1 MIRALYVDDEPD
13 LLKLGK
19 IFLERL
25 GDFQVAT
32 VTSAQEAIRYLDQF
46 IPDVIISDYQMP
58 GMDGLSFLKTL
69 KEGGNKT
76 PFILFTGRG
85 REEIVIKAL
94 NYGADFYLQKGGE
107 PQAQFA
113 ELANHIRQ
121 TVARKRAEEELRTQN
136 YELHAAYEEI
146 AASEEELRANIDEL
160 IAKEEIIRISEERLI
175 MAQEIAQVGCWE
187 YNLMDNTIWGSAE
200 GLRIFGFPPV
210 AGDFPINEIEAC
222 IPDRERVHQTL
233 VDLLDHEAEYNL
245 VYLIHPAD
253 GSDEKYIHSVA
264 RMYRDPQGN
273 PIRVIGV
280 IQDITSQ
287 MKNEISL
294 QETRDYLENLIS
306 IANVPIIIWD
316 PHFRIT
322 RMNQA
327 FERLI
332 GREAEEVL
340 GKPLEI
346 LFPQDK
352 AEESMRLLQPTFE
365 RLRGDTTEIEVIH
378 CDGTRRTLL
387 WNSATLYAPGGDT
400 PLATIAQ
407 GYDVTEERRLERD
420 KSIAIAQIQEN
431 LAYMAILN
439 DEIRNPLTTIL
450 SVAEMIESEEIFRMI
465 AGQVERIDARV
476 SLLDKRWVES
486 EKVLNVIR
494 KHYQIFTSHQE
505 QSGIHTDDPNENP
518 TDL

>member
-1 MIRALYVDDEPD
+1 MIQVLYVDDEPD
-13 LLKLGK
+13 LLLVGKL
-19 IFLERL
+19 FLERL
-25 GDFQVAT
+25 GDFQVST
-32 VTSAQEAIRYLDQF
+32 VTGAREAIRYLDQN
-46 IPDVIISDYQMP
+46 PVDVIISDYQMP
-58 GMDGLSFLKTL
+58 GMDGLSFLRAL
-69 KEGGNKT
+69 KEDGNNI

-85 REEIVIKAL
+85 REEVVITAL

-121 TVARKRAEEELRTQN
+121 TVARKRAEDELKTQN

-160 IAKEEIIRISEERLI
+160 LAKEEIIRVSQERLI
-175 MAQEIAQVGCWE
+175 MAQEIARVGCWE
-187 YNLMDNTIWGSAE
+187 YNLVENTIWGSAE

-210 AGDFPINEIEAC
+210 AGDFPIEEIEAC
-222 IPDRERVHQTL
+222 IPERKRVHQAL
-233 VDLLDHEAEYNL
+233 LDLLDHGAEYNL
-245 VYLIHPAD
+245 VYLIHPLD
-253 GSDEKYIHSVA
+253 GSEEKYIHSVA
-264 RMYRDPQGN
+264 RMYRDPKGN

-280 IQDITSQ
+280 IQDITYQ
-287 MKNEISL
+287 KKNEISL

-316 PHFRIT
+316 SQFRIT

-332 GREAEEVL
+332 GRNADEVL
-340 GKPLEI
+340 GKSLEI
-346 LFPQDK
+346 LFPPDK
-352 AEESMRLLQPTFE
+352 TEWSMKLLHPAFNGIRQGTN
-365 RLRGDTTEIEVIH
+365 EIEIIH
-378 CDGTRRTLL
+378 RDGTRRTLV
-387 WNSATLYAPGGDT
+387 WNSAILYGQEGEGPI
-400 PLATIAQ
+400 ATIAQ
-407 GYDVTEERRLERD
+407 GYDVTEERRLERE
-420 KSIAIAQIQEN
+420 KAAAIAQIQEN

-450 SVAEMIESEEIFRMI
+450 SVAETIDDGQAFRMI
-465 AGQVERIDARV
+465 TSQVERIDAWV

-494 KHYQIFTSHQE
+494 KHYQIITSRQE
-505 QSGIHTDDPNENP
+505 QGGTNTDGSIEKSD
-518 TDL
+518 